1 MQWRQLDNMQ
11 AICILVQT
19 DNHTTTSSLSFYR
32 LVALPV
38 PGTKL
43 TVSNTEGIEKGI
55 LLEKNNFCNL
65 QIFCSTFTVPVV
77 NLDKSSRLPAQLLH
91 TSLVTLAQ
99 WPRASSSSVIYVFCQ
114 MF

>member
-32 LVALPV
+32 LVALCD
-38 PGTKL
+38 TKL

-55 LLEKNNFCNL
+55 LIEK
-65 QIFCSTFTVPVV
+65 
-77 NLDKSSRLPAQLLH
+77 KQLLQSSNLLFNIYS
-91 TSLVTLAQ
+91 TSG
-99 WPRASSSSVIYVFCQ
+99 
-114 MF
+114 